1 MEPKKKGMPSQ
12 TGISSTLFLPIKSE
26 LSRSQTFRIRF
37 HVSASVL
44 GNNEILPGGSLAAGK
59 ASGYPS
65 AADFYGREEI
75 VGLPVCPEGFFGL
88 KDSFHQRKL
97 FATTSKTL
105 TLSGQSLPGELF
117 DKAMNARSSAL
128 PGLTLENGYYF

>member
-1 MEPKKKGMPSQ
+1 MTPHCQEPWSPKHSFAIFALVM
-12 TGISSTLFLPIKSE
+12 
-26 LSRSQTFRIRF
+26 RRRDR
-37 HVSASVL
+37 
-44 GNNEILPGGSLAAGK
+44 PGGSLAAGK

-75 VGLPVCPEGFFGL
+75 VGLPVCPEGLFGL

-128 PGLTLENGYYF
+128 PGLTLEIGYYF